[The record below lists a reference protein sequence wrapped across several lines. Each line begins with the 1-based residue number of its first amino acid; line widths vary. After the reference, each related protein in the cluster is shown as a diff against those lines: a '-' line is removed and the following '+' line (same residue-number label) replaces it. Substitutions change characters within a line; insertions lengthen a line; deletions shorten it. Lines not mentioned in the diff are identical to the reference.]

1 MQTIGKVVKLTI
13 DDRITEFAE
22 VKDLAK
28 QKARDLFADPMLLSW
43 YIGKT
48 GEGYP
53 NLECGRED
61 KPAWVVYAESRGCDL
76 TVDVN
81 DGAYLFYYLS
91 SIDK

>member
-1 MQTIGKVVKLTI
+1 MQTIGKVFQITI
-13 DDRITEFAE
+13 DNRTDDFAE
-22 VKDLAK
+22 IKNLAK
-28 QKARDLFADPMLLSW
+28 QKAKEAFADPMLLSW
-43 YIGKT
+43 YIEAT

-53 NLECGRED
+53 NLECGREN